1 MVARLF
7 GKVPFRNQT
16 IWLPGHLL
24 SRLNERDGLSGG
36 ARTGGAVSHYLTH
49 ATSHTASCHRVPSS
63 PLPVRTSFKM
73 VPNGGDRGGK
83 ERRVSYSL
91 SIRPLAS
98 ASVRLDHQ
106 AFYKIHYGITVAKT
120 T

>member
-36 ARTGGAVSHYLTH
+36 AGTGGAVSHIRRH
-49 ATSHTASCHRVPSS
+49 PRNNV
-63 PLPVRTSFKM
+63 FKILLRKKM
-73 VPNGGDRGGK
+73 KPKLR
-83 ERRVSYSL
+83 
-91 SIRPLAS
+91 
-98 ASVRLDHQ
+98 
-106 AFYKIHYGITVAKT
+106 
-120 T
+120 

>member
-36 ARTGGAVSHYLTH
+36 ARTGGAVSHYPAFLSANIFHKSYT
-49 ATSHTASCHRVPSS
+49 
-63 PLPVRTSFKM
+63 
-73 VPNGGDRGGK
+73 NGS
-83 ERRVSYSL
+83 E
-91 SIRPLAS
+91 
-98 ASVRLDHQ
+98 
-106 AFYKIHYGITVAKT
+106 VAKG
-120 T
+120 

>member
-36 ARTGGAVSHYLTH
+36 ARTGGAVSHY
-49 ATSHTASCHRVPSS
+49 HTVAHKPHWGTLYYNVQGQ
-63 PLPVRTSFKM
+63 T
-73 VPNGGDRGGK
+73 K
-83 ERRVSYSL
+83 ER
-91 SIRPLAS
+91 
-98 ASVRLDHQ
+98 
-106 AFYKIHYGITVAKT
+106 
-120 T
+120 